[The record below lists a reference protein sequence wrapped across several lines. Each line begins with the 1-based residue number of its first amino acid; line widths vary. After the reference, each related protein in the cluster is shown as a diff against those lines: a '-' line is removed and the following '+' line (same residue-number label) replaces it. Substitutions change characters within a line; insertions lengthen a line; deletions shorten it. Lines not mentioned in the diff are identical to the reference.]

1 MATTTVAYGSIS
13 IVDVTDIGQLSVYPK
28 SNLPLSVIYN
38 PDQGSFTPNWG
49 TNNLWLVPSI
59 WYGSESL
66 ITVTENSGQYVGTLA
81 SGVTVTWT
89 RQVGSEKPTALTSN
103 ETVTNGILKVNANK
117 FTENSTLL
125 TYIVAVS
132 YVEPTSG
139 QTLTAQGEISF
150 SLVKQASTAKTVS
163 ITGESIF
170 KYRGDGSSLGA
181 TSITLTGRV
190 TGGAITAWQYQKNDG
205 TWATYPNSTT
215 NPTLVVNNTDNVF
228 NDDTCVIKLCTADNN
243 IYDYHTITKLKDGA
257 AGTDT
262 ITAVLTN
269 EDQMIPF
276 NSNGA
281 GDYSGAVSRIIIYES
296 GTDVTNQWSITLPS
310 NMSSN
315 VTYNASATTTTND
328 TVTITGLT
336 GNTGYVTF
344 KAEKTGRAP
353 LLKQFSVVKVQSG
366 ADGKN
371 PIIYSL
377 EPDTYVLNKTRDA
390 VTPVYTPSS
399 VTFYAYQTED
409 QTKSLYTHGRFKIYE
424 NVLANE
430 ITSSTQAAYTSLSDE
445 TNGYY
450 TYTPSSSCT
459 SIVCVLY
466 QSGGTSTKLDTQTVT
481 ISLEGQKGE
490 KGDEGDDGVD
500 ALNVIVG
507 NSYDGIPTNSDNNVS
522 TAYTVTIPFA
532 GYQGITKVATTVVKQ
547 SNAYPTLLGISPTV
561 TNATTSADGS
571 IVYVIP
577 AGTSVP
583 TDGGTITFTFKFTQA
598 NKTVTYDY
606 SWGKN
611 RQARDGVD
619 GINSVI
625 LQLSTPKG
633 NYFENGTGNLDIEAT
648 VYDGITDV
656 TNSSTFAW
664 AKFNGTTY
672 QTIDGQTSKK
682 LTVAG
687 SSVDGY
693 ASYRCT
699 ATYNSKP
706 YIQYMSLID
715 KTDPIQVT
723 VLSSVGDKFINGNA
737 VGALYA
743 LVYRNGQE
751 IDPIKSERFVES
763 VSDLPTGAK
772 NGDYCYLLKESDKT
786 LVLYKYTTSWQVSSD
801 SYIGKY
807 EWFYRDKDGNII
819 TEGTPSAGDTGVND
833 RGSKVIYVDGDL
845 VDKKLIVDVKVTI

>member
-38 PDQGSFTPNWG
+38 PDQGSFTPNWQ

-59 WYGSESL
+59 WYGNESL
-66 ITVTENSGQYVGTLA
+66 ITVTENSGEYVGVLA
-81 SGVTVTWT
+81 DGVTVTWT
-89 RQVGSEKPTALTSN
+89 RQVGSGESSALIAN
-103 ETVTNGILKVNANK
+103 ETVTNGILKVNKNK
-117 FTENSTLL
+117 FTASSTQL

-132 YVEPTSG
+132 YVEPTSR
-139 QTLTAQGEISF
+139 QRLTAQGEITF

-170 KYRGDGSSLGA
+170 KYKGDGSSLGA

-190 TGGAITAWQYQKNDG
+190 TNGSITAWQYQKGDG

-215 NPTLVVNNTDNVF
+215 NSTLVVNNTDNVF
-228 NDDTCVIKLCTADNN
+228 NNDTCVIKLCTADSS
-243 IYDYHTITKLKDGA
+243 IYDLHTITKLKDGA
-257 AGTDT
+257 AGADT
-262 ITAVLTN
+262 ISAVLTN

-276 NSNGA
+276 NASGT
-281 GDYSGAVSRIIIYES
+281 GDYNGAVSRMIIYES
-296 GTDVTNQWSITLPS
+296 GTDVTSQWTITLPS
-310 NMSSN
+310 NMMSN
-315 VTYNASATTTTND
+315 VTYNASSTTTTND

-336 GNTGYVTF
+336 GNTGYITF
-344 KAEKTGRAP
+344 KAEKTGKTP

-377 EPDTYVLNKTRDA
+377 EPDTYVLNKTRDD

-430 ITSSTQAAYTSLSDE
+430 ITSSTQDAYTSLSDE
-445 TNGYY
+445 TNGYH

-481 ISLEGQKGE
+481 VSLEGQKGD

-532 GYQGITKVATTVVKQ
+532 GYQGIKKVATTVVKQ
-547 SNAYPTLLGISPTV
+547 NNAYPTLLGISPKV

-577 AGTSVP
+577 AGTPVP

-611 RQARDGVD
+611 RQAKDGVN

-633 NYFENGTGNLDIEAT
+633 NYFENGTGNLDIEAAI
-648 VYDGITDV
+648 YDGATDV
-656 TNSSTFAW
+656 SSSSTFAW
-664 AKFNGTTY
+664 AKFNGTSY

-706 YIQYMSLID
+706 YVQYMSLID

-763 VSDLPTGAK
+763 VSELPTGAK

-801 SYIGKY
+801 SYTGKY

>member
-13 IVDVTDIGQLSVYPK
+13 IVDVTDVGQLSVYPK

-49 TNNLWLVPSI
+49 TSNLWLVPSI

-66 ITVTENSGQYVGTLA
+66 ITVTENNGQYVGTLA

-89 RQVGSEKPTALTSN
+89 RQVGSGSPTALTTN

-117 FTENSTLL
+117 FTESSTLL

-132 YVEPTSG
+132 YVEPTSR
-139 QTLTAQGEISF
+139 QTLTAQGEITF
-150 SLVKQASTAKTVS
+150 SLVKQASTAKTAT

-170 KYRGDGSSLGA
+170 KYKGDGSPLGA

-190 TGGAITAWQYQKNDG
+190 TNGSITAWQYQKGDG
-205 TWATYPNSTT
+205 TWATYQGSTT
-215 NPTLVVNNTDNVF
+215 DPTLVVNNTDNVF
-228 NDDTCVIKLCTADNN
+228 TNDRCVIKLCTADSS
-243 IYDYHTITKLKDGA
+243 IYDLHTITKLKDGA
-257 AGTDT
+257 AGADT
-262 ITAVLTN
+262 ISAVLTN

-276 NSNGA
+276 NSSGV
-281 GDYSGAVSRIIIYES
+281 GDYSGAVSRMIIYES
-296 GTDVTNQWSITLPS
+296 GVDVTSQWTITLPS
-310 NMSSN
+310 NMMSN
-315 VTYNASATTTTND
+315 VTYTASSTTTTND

-336 GNTGYVTF
+336 GNTGYITF
-344 KAEKTGRAP
+344 KAEKTGKTP

-366 ADGKN
+366 VDGKN
-371 PIIYSL
+371 PIVYSL
-377 EPDTYVLNKTRDA
+377 EPDTYTLNKTRDD
-390 VTPVYTPSS
+390 VNPVYTPQS
-399 VTFYAYQTED
+399 VTFYAYQTEN
-409 QTKSLYTHGRFKIYE
+409 QTKSLYHGRFKIYE
-424 NVLANE
+424 NILASE
-430 ITSSTQAAYTSLSDE
+430 ITSSTQAQYTSGSDE
-445 TNGYY
+445 SNGYH
-450 TYTPSSSCT
+450 TYVPSSTCT

-466 QSGGTSTKLDTQTVT
+466 KSGGTSTKLDTQTVAVT
-481 ISLEGQKGE
+481 LEGQKGD
-490 KGDEGDDGVD
+490 KGDDGDDGKD

-547 SNAYPTLLGISPTV
+547 NNAYPTLLGISPTV

-611 RQARDGVD
+611 RQARDGVN

-633 NYFENGTGNLDIEAT
+633 NYFENGAGSLDIEAT
-648 VYDGITDV
+648 VYDGTTDV
-656 TNSSTFAW
+656 TNSSTFVW
-664 AKFNGTTY
+664 AKFNGTSY

-682 LTVAG
+682 ITIAG
-687 SSVDGY
+687 STVDGY

-699 ATYNSKP
+699 ATYNNKP
-706 YIQYMSLID
+706 YIQYMSLVD

-763 VSDLPTGAK
+763 VGELPTGAK

-801 SYIGKY
+801 SYTGKY